1 MDFDVRGQQG
11 HEDGIGSAPTG
22 KLVHDFLEE
31 SKRVLAEGKRLLHAE
46 VDTAKRELR
55 REAKKAGPAA
65 GMAGAG
71 GVLLHV
77 AVLMFAL
84 TLAAALSLA
93 MDSWLACLITGVV
106 LAAAG
111 AIFLLNARNKVR
123 SMAELKDGET
133 IQHLQEDQR
142 WTKGLTQ
149 RTRSNLPHGT

>member
-1 MDFDVRGQQG
+1 MDYDVRG
-11 HEDGIGSAPTG
+11 DGGMRREPTG

-31 SKRVLAEGKRLLHAE
+31 SKRVLADGKRLLHAE
-46 VDTAKRELR
+46 VDSARREIR

-84 TLAAALSLA
+84 TLAAALALA
-93 MDSWLACLITGVV
+93 MDSWLACLITAVV
-106 LAAAG
+106 LAVAG
-111 AIFLLNARNKVR
+111 AIFLVNARNKLR

-133 IQHLQEDQR
+133 IHKLEEDQR
-142 WTKGLTQ
+142 WAKGLTQ
-149 RTRSNLPHGT
+149 NVRSNLRHDT

>member
-1 MDFDVRGQQG
+1 MDYDVRGG
-11 HEDGIGSAPTG
+11 DGGIGRAPTG

-46 VDTAKRELR
+46 VETAKHEIR

-84 TLAAALSLA
+84 TVAAALALA
-93 MDSWLACLITGVV
+93 MDIWLACLITGAV
-106 LAAAG
+106 LAVAG
-111 AIFLLNARNKVR
+111 AIFLASARSKLR

-133 IQHLQEDQR
+133 IHKLEEDQR
-142 WTKGLTQ
+142 WAKGLTQ
-149 RTRSNLPHGT
+149 NVRSNLRQDT

>member
-1 MDFDVRGQQG
+1 MDYDVRG
-11 HEDGIGSAPTG
+11 DGGIHRERTG

-31 SKRVLAEGKRLLHAE
+31 SKRVLADGKRLLHAE
-46 VDTAKRELR
+46 IDSAKREIG

-106 LAAAG
+106 LAIAG
-111 AIFLLNARNKVR
+111 GLFLANARKKLR

-133 IQHLQEDQR
+133 IHRLEEDQR
-142 WTKGLTQ
+142 WAKGLTQ
-149 RTRSNLPHGT
+149 NVRSNLRHDT